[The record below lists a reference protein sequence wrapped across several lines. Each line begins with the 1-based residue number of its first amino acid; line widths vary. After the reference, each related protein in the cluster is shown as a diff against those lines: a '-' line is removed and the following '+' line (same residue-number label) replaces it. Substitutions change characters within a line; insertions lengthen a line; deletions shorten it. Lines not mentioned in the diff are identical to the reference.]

1 MFLIQRYYLRTSR
14 QVRLLDIEAKAPIF
28 KHFIETIHGVAT
40 IRAFRWSSIFHESHG
55 EMLDQSQRPFYM
67 LFCIQQWLVLVLD
80 LIVGAMAVIIVAVA
94 VSTVGRLEA
103 GALGVSLV
111 LIVDFNLLLAQ
122 SIQAWTKLETSI
134 GAVARVQNF
143 IHETPSE
150 PIGTQLLPTI
160 WPSRGDIQFQNVV
173 ASYTYASLSRTI
185 SPDRRKTDLQ

>member
-1 MFLIQRYYLRTSR
+1 
-14 QVRLLDIEAKAPIF
+14 
-28 KHFIETIHGVAT
+28 
-40 IRAFRWSSIFHESHG
+40 
-55 EMLDQSQRPFYM
+55 M